1 MQIEALRICN
11 LSISRCSA
19 LALAF
24 QGEGWNNQAAL
35 IQCPKNDYRCGGCRS
50 ASFSHSLSSP
60 SLSPGSPPAL
70 PSGGLLAGAI
80 LVQLALHPCDGISG
94 ELFCAVLPTEISVVP
109 PWSLP
114 RSAQT
119 VCTWNLP
126 YLMGLIRFGA
136 QLSSYVHT
144 LPSVTSSVASFWK
157 TILGGDT
164 SNQILVYFSY
174 CRLHL

>member
-35 IQCPKNDYRCGGCRS
+35 IQCPKNEYRCGGCRS

-70 PSGGLLAGAI
+70 SSGGLLAGAI

-94 ELFCAVLPTEISVVP
+94 ELFCVLSCPQ
-109 PWSLP
+109 
-114 RSAQT
+114 RSA
-119 VCTWNLP
+119 
-126 YLMGLIRFGA
+126 
-136 QLSSYVHT
+136 
-144 LPSVTSSVASFWK
+144 
-157 TILGGDT
+157 
-164 SNQILVYFSY
+164 
-174 CRLHL
+174 